1 MVPKTYRQNLSC
13 KWTQRIINGK
23 LSTIFMTTIYLPIFT
38 LTKASSNSK
47 HEQFFYWTLILT
59 NPIIYENKQLKINE
73 QSLEINQMTVG
84 TRISNIPF

>member
-1 MVPKTYRQNLSC
+1 MDTTNN
-13 KWTQRIINGK
+13 KWQIK
-23 LSTIFMTTIYLPIFT
+23 YHFHDDYLSTYFYFNESKLQFKTRTI
-38 LTKASSNSK
+38 
-47 HEQFFYWTLILT
+47 FYWTLILT